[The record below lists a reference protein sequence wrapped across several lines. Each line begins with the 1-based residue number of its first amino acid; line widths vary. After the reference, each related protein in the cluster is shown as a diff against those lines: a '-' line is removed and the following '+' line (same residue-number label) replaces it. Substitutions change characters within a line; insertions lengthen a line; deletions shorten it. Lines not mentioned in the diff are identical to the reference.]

1 MVAITPVC
9 EYQMPDER
17 DWRPVL
23 VFICFLQL
31 SQLSIFKSM
40 NFRAKILLPRWEFL
54 DLTTD
59 SECRLS
65 LKSGSIWSPVRGSD
79 LQIFFGQIFF

>member
-17 DWRPVL
+17 DWRPV
-23 VFICFLQL
+23 FYSFHSYQF
-31 SQLSIFKSM
+31 SKSM
-40 NFRAKILLPRWEFL
+40 KFGAKILLPRWEFL

>member
-1 MVAITPVC
+1 MVAITRQMRGIGDLC
-9 EYQMPDER
+9 LFLSAFYSFHSYQ
-17 DWRPVL
+17 
-23 VFICFLQL
+23 F
-31 SQLSIFKSM
+31 SKSM
-40 NFRAKILLPRWEFL
+40 NFGAKILLPRWEFL